1 MSTNNVRSTPKIP
14 TWISIVQGVLIL
26 IMLSQVY
33 LFAMDHDAVR
43 ASGITLET
51 VADSNLAYEF
61 AGRTATMALVSL
73 AIMFSKRV
81 ELYLAMFGMNVL
93 REGLET
99 IIDPM
104 FPLANAPGS
113 PMWDLIMHLIIVAIE
128 VAAFVKLYRLA
139 KATSSNPAGAQ

>member
-1 MSTNNVRSTPKIP
+1 MSNVTTPSTPKIP

-93 REGLET
+93 RESLET

-104 FPLANAPGS
+104 FPLANAPVS
-113 PMWDLIMHLIIVAIE
+113 PIWDIIMHVIIVAIE
-128 VAAFVKLYRLA
+128 VAAFVTLYRLA
-139 KATSSNPAGAQ
+139 KATSSHPEGAQ